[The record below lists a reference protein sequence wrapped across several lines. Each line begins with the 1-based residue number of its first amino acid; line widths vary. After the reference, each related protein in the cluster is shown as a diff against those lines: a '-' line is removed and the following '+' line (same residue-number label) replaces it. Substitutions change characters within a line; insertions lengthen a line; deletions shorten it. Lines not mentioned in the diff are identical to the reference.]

1 MRYSNQTKEKTHGV
15 VYTPTEMADYL
26 ADQMIRHSIFNI
38 NKQSIVR
45 VLDPA
50 VGEGELLIAMIR
62 RIKAMSETIRIYAV
76 GYETDSEVA
85 TKTQETIQHLFPD
98 VRVSIICADFL
109 ESIETIGD
117 RYDYIIA
124 NPPYI
129 RTQILGANKA
139 QEISQKM
146 GLSGRVDI
154 YYAFLLC
161 MKQILSDEGIS
172 GYITSN
178 KFLTIKAGTSV
189 RDFMIENYRI
199 HSIVDF
205 GDTKLF
211 SASVLPCIVVFSKG
225 TTTNGNEVCFT
236 SVYESK
242 DTETEYSCRESV
254 FDFITENG
262 RFGLPDGRVFDI
274 RQGTLKEARKGELWV
289 IASNEQDEW
298 LRKVDA
304 NTWQRFADIG
314 KIRVGIKTTA
324 DNVFIGDNWSGEN
337 ADLEL
342 LRPLITHR
350 DAGQIVPNQNM
361 GWKVLY
367 THTVRNGKKVAV
379 DIEQYPKSKRY
390 LLAHYDQLAGRK
402 YVQEANRNWYEIWVP
417 QNPASWEGRKI
428 VFRDISEKPE
438 FWLDLSG
445 AIVNGDCYWIEI
457 DKAVFDET
465 VYLALAIANSSFI
478 ERYYDVRFNTKLYS
492 GKRRYMSQYVELFPI
507 PYPHS
512 DLAQEAI
519 DLVQKIISGHDASV
533 TSRYKEELD
542 SIVDKLFDVN

>member
-178 KFLTIKAGTSV
+178 KFLTIKAGASV

-350 DAGQIVPNQNM
+350 DAGQIVPKQNM

-512 DLAQEAI
+512 ALAQEAI

>member
-129 RTQILGANKA
+129 RTQILGTNKA

-178 KFLTIKAGTSV
+178 KFLTIKAGASV

-350 DAGQIVPNQNM
+350 DAGQIVPKQNM

-512 DLAQEAI
+512 ALAQEAI